1 MGHLNGILARVGGN
15 LNNNFQKSQMPG
27 WLPGGAM
34 LKLRFDRYII
44 LDEMCRLYGNFASYV
59 RRVLFFHTKKEFNVQ
74 TPPRSLGPT
83 KRECY

>member
-1 MGHLNGILARVGGN
+1 MTVLPDYYLRTGVKGCFKIRRALA
-15 LNNNFQKSQMPG
+15 KSC
-27 WLPGGAM
+27 L
-34 LKLRFDRYII
+34 I
-44 LDEMCRLYGNFASYV
+44 LDEMCRLYGKFASYV